1 MLISDE
7 TRGRISAQRDA
18 VRWKDDGA
26 ASDRDTTIEVDDIPI
41 EKADAAAGHQ
51 YEII

>member
-1 MLISDE
+1 MLMSAE
-7 TRGRISAQRDA
+7 TRGASVFSATPSDG
-18 VRWKDDGA
+18 KNNGA